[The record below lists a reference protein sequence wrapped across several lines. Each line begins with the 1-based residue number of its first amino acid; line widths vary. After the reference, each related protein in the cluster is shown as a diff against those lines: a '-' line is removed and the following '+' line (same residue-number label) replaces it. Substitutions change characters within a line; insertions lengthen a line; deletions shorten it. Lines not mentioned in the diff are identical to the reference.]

1 MTRKK
6 GGFLIMKPVK
16 IKCPY
21 CGCPAIL
28 RPASYVHG
36 DRAKEKYLYVCAGYP
51 KCDAYVSIHRGTLI
65 PKGTLAKGDLRHS
78 RIEAHK
84 AMALLWEHHIMTR
97 TQAYQWIR
105 YRFGLRSKH
114 AHIGQFSEYMCSQ
127 LIAECHDILKNHHII
142 DS

>member
-1 MTRKK
+1 
-6 GGFLIMKPVK
+6 MKPVK

-84 AMALLWEHHIMTR
+84 AMALLGTSYYDAYTSVSVDTVPVWTAFQTR
-97 TQAYQWIR
+97 AYWAI
-105 YRFGLRSKH
+105 FGIYVQP
-114 AHIGQFSEYMCSQ
+114 AHCGMP
-127 LIAECHDILKNHHII
+127 
-142 DS
+142 